1 MKADLHSFE
10 SLAALD
16 GEGVRYAVFFTGCP
30 LRCVCC
36 HNPDTWHP
44 SGREYESGELA
55 RKLRRYRPYFRNG
68 GGVTFSGGE
77 PLLHAAYINEVAALL
92 RDDGIGYALDT
103 SGALPLTDAVRQ
115 AVDGADLVLLD
126 VKYPNAKQYA
136 AYTKGD
142 FDTFCRFADYLSETR
157 KRVWYRTVIIPG
169 VNDSE
174 SALDG
179 YLSLLARWNRPEKYE
194 LLAFHTMGFYKYEKL
209 GIRNPLCDT
218 PPLDGARL
226 RELQAYLDRRLALSR

>member
-115 AVDGADLVLLD
+115 AVDGADMVLLD

-174 SALDG
+174 EALDG

-218 PPLDGARL
+218 PPLDAARL